1 MFEVCDTKNK
11 DGLTEALRHLAMYTF
26 RGRSAVKPFVVDGEL
41 VMKKLDDW
49 NFMSYNGVNYWNPQS
64 QPVFLLGDSLSSYGG
79 QYSSALQQAGLEVIP
94 DGEVAYVEDDKPLD
108 WAGISIYLRL
118 LVGEE
123 QWARAVE
130 KFGIPQVLL
139 KAPEGTPD
147 TDLQK
152 WDWRAQALFE
162 GASGVLPNG
171 TEAEVLTAARGQDP
185 FTEYIAHQMQVFCIL
200 ATGSSLATLGGAQ
213 GSSGAGMGSDVA
225 GAQSDQ
231 FSQLVSLDCKRISNA
246 MNVAVQKCCRSL
258 GFSKALCK
266 FVFTED
272 EDINVGEY
280 LDYAAKLQQ
289 IGVTLDI
296 QKLKALTK
304 LEFIK
309 DETQDVWRPIAQEK

>member
-1 MFEVCDTKNK
+1 
-11 DGLTEALRHLAMYTF
+11 
-26 RGRSAVKPFVVDGEL
+26 
-41 VMKKLDDW
+41 
-49 NFMSYNGVNYWNPQS
+49 
-64 QPVFLLGDSLSSYGG
+64 
-79 QYSSALQQAGLEVIP
+79 
-94 DGEVAYVEDDKPLD
+94 
-108 WAGISIYLRL
+108 
-118 LVGEE
+118 
-123 QWARAVE
+123 
-130 KFGIPQVLL
+130 
-139 KAPEGTPD
+139 
-147 TDLQK
+147 
-152 WDWRAQALFE
+152 
-162 GASGVLPNG
+162 
-171 TEAEVLTAARGQDP
+171 
-185 FTEYIAHQMQVFCIL
+185 MQIFCIL

-225 GAQSDQ
+225 DAQSDQ

-272 EDINVGEY
+272 EDVNVGEY

-309 DETQDVWRPIAQEK
+309 DETQDVWRPIAQEN